1 MKQKV
6 TNIYYSFPIQLF
18 ILHFRKYQILLLFW
32 FILFNIINSSLLQNF
47 GSDALF
53 LAPEYLGKVS
63 IKASIITGISLG
75 IYVMSWNITTFILHS
90 KRFHFLATSD
100 KPFLKYCINN
110 ALLPIIFLIFYFY
123 KLFRFN
129 DYRELMSDVKI
140 LSIISGIAIGFLIL
154 TSISFAYFFTADRK
168 IIRSIAPII
177 TDSKMFQKTYLN
189 HQFLSNKYGLKV
201 VSYLGTSLRL
211 RHVRHIEHYSREFIE
226 MVFKR
231 HHIAAIISVGLSF
244 LFLVFVGFMQEY
256 SLFELPAAASF
267 FIFLAIMTAVIG
279 ALTYFLQSWSLPA
292 IILMIITLN
301 ILLEKEIVDPRNKA
315 YGLNYSKDNNR
326 TPYNKKSLLAI
337 STPQQI
343 SADKDN
349 MIGVLNQWK
358 QKQSEDKPVMV
369 FIDVSGGGLRS
380 AAFVMNAL
388 QQLDSSTSGA
398 LMKKTFLISGASGG
412 MLAATYYREI
422 YRRHLSDS
430 SIKLYS
436 STYTDNI
443 SEDLLNPVFSSMIA
457 RDIFAPVQKFS
468 ISGNDYLKD
477 RGYAF
482 EQKLSRNTKGMLN
495 IQLKDI
501 AKDEASARIPL
512 IFFTPV
518 VKSDGRKLII
528 SSLPVS
534 FMMKPSTFDN
544 DINFSPDAID
554 FSSFFR
560 NVDPGNL
567 RILTALRMNATFP
580 YVLPS
585 VWLPSNPILD
595 VVDAGIRDNY
605 GQETTLRF
613 IDQFKDWIKENTG
626 GVVILQFRDKVTD
639 NWEQPF
645 VSKSVTDM
653 ILGPATILEHN
664 WFKLQ
669 DYSQADNYN
678 YYRSDN
684 DSTIQRVIIMYKPED
699 ADKTAR
705 LCFHLTTREKNDV
718 IRAYSIPEN
727 SVAINKIYQLLKH

>member
-1 MKQKV
+1 MKQKF

-75 IYVMSWNITTFILHS
+75 IFVMSWNITTFILHS

-110 ALLPIIFLIFYFY
+110 ALLPIIFIVFYFY

-129 DYRELMSDVKI
+129 DYRELMTDVKI

-154 TSISFAYFFTADRK
+154 TFISLAYFFTADRK

-177 TDSKMFQKTYLN
+177 TDSKRFQKTYLN
-189 HQFLSNKYGLKV
+189 HQFLSNEYGLQV

-292 IILMIITLN
+292 IILMIIALN
-301 ILLEKEIVDPRNKA
+301 FLLEKEIVDPRNKA
-315 YGLNYSKDNNR
+315 YGLNYSKDNNL
-326 TPYNKKSLLAI
+326 TPYNKNSLLSI

-343 SADKDN
+343 SADKYN

-358 QKQSEDKPVMV
+358 QRQSEDKPVMV

-468 ISGNDYLKD
+468 ISGNEYLKD

-518 VKSDGRKLII
+518 VKSDGRKLVI

-534 FMMKPSTFDN
+534 FMMKPSAFDN

-560 NVDPGNL
+560 NADPGNL

-585 VWLPSNPILD
+585 VWLPSNPVLD

-626 GVVILQFRDKVTD
+626 GVVILQFRDRVTD

-653 ILGPATILEHN
+653 ILGPATMLEHN

-669 DYSQADNYN
+669 DYSQADNYS

-684 DSTIQRVIIMYKPED
+684 DSTIQRVIIMYKPQD

-705 LCFHLTTREKNDV
+705 LSFHLTTREKNDV
-718 IRAYSIPEN
+718 IHAYGVPEN
-727 SVAINKIYQLLKH
+727 KEAINKIYQLLKH

>member
-140 LSIISGIAIGFLIL
+140 ISIISGIAIGFLIL

-326 TPYNKKSLLAI
+326 IPYNKKSLLAI

-705 LCFHLTTREKNDV
+705 LSFHLTTREKNDV

>member
-63 IKASIITGISLG
+63 IKASVITGISLG

-140 LSIISGIAIGFLIL
+140 ISIISGIAIGFLIL

-189 HQFLSNKYGLKV
+189 HQFLSNEYGLKV

-705 LCFHLTTREKNDV
+705 LSFHLTTREKNDV

>member
-1 MKQKV
+1 MKQKF

-75 IYVMSWNITTFILHS
+75 IFVMSWNITTFILHS

-110 ALLPIIFLIFYFY
+110 ALLPIIFIVFYFY

-129 DYRELMSDVKI
+129 DYRELMTDVKI

-154 TSISFAYFFTADRK
+154 TFISLAYFFTADRK

-177 TDSKMFQKTYLN
+177 TDSKRFQKTYLN
-189 HQFLSNKYGLKV
+189 HQFLSNEYGLQV

-292 IILMIITLN
+292 IILMIIALN
-301 ILLEKEIVDPRNKA
+301 FLLEKEIVDPRNKA
-315 YGLNYSKDNNR
+315 YGLNYSKDNNL
-326 TPYNKKSLLAI
+326 TPYNKNSLLSI

-349 MIGVLNQWK
+349 MIRILNQWK
-358 QKQSEDKPVMV
+358 QRQSEDKPIMV

-468 ISGNDYLKD
+468 ISGNEYLKD

-501 AKDEASARIPL
+501 AKDEAAARIPL

-518 VKSDGRKLII
+518 VKSDGRKLVI

-534 FMMKPSTFDN
+534 FMMKPSAFDN

-585 VWLPSNPILD
+585 VWLPSNPVLD

-626 GVVILQFRDKVTD
+626 GVVILQFRDRVTD

-645 VSKSVTDM
+645 VSKSITDM
-653 ILGPATILEHN
+653 LLGPATMLEHN

-669 DYSQADNYN
+669 DYSQADNYS

-684 DSTIQRVIIMYKPED
+684 DSTIQRVIIMYKPQD

-705 LCFHLTTREKNDV
+705 LSFHLTTREKNDV
-718 IRAYSIPEN
+718 IHAYGVPEN
-727 SVAINKIYQLLKH
+727 KEAINKIYQLLKH